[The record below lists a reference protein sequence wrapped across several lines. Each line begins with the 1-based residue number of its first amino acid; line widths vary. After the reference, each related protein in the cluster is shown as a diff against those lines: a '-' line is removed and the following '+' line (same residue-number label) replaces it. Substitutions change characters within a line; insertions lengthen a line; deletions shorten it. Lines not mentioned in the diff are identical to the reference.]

1 MDNAAEVLL
10 IIVSATLSV
19 FLVLLIIVAV
29 YVISLLK
36 QIRRIA
42 NHAENVVDSVESAA
56 STFEKAAS
64 PLAILKVIG
73 SIVENAAKFKRK
85 K

>member
-1 MDNAAEVLL
+1 MDTASEVLL

-19 FLVLLIIVAV
+19 FLVLLIIAIV
-29 YVISLLK
+29 YIISLLK

-56 STFEKAAS
+56 STFQKAAS
-64 PLAILKVIG
+64 PLAILKVIA